1 MQKKYLFAI
10 PLCLAFLAGMPSAPV
25 LAEER
30 EVEEVVVTGSRIA
43 RDTFSSTAPLT
54 VLDAGEIEA
63 VGATNIGEFLSKI
76 PQSIAEV
83 NSSNNVFANGSS
95 GLQLTA
101 LRNLG
106 SQRTLTLVNGKR
118 FVSGITPSV
127 GYAVDLNAI
136 PAALIERIEIKTGAT
151 SAIYGSDA
159 VAGVVNLILK
169 DDFEGLE
176 VKVQSNQPEDGNR
189 ERYDVDLA
197 LGANFDRGNAWMA
210 FGYSEDNGLSAADRD
225 FSDTDLAYYTR
236 GALDILGLTNL
247 PAGDHWLG
255 SSFPPGGRFGNFNG
269 DGTPFRSGLADRAN
283 SDRFNRADFRDLSSP
298 TERRYAAA
306 GVTYDLTD
314 KLEAHILVNY
324 NQTEIQTTF
333 EPFPLD
339 LVSDIWDIPKGGT
352 GGLDVASS
360 PLLPELLRAN
370 LLAEGTTNI
379 NQLGAN
385 TTSRRLVEFD
395 GRGSFIDRQ
404 TFRIESGLTYEFDNG
419 MTAEL
424 YGTWGQTRSDQQN
437 NSGINAERTA
447 LALDAEIDPTD
458 PTGQTLRCVSEEAR
472 RFGCSPFNPFGE
484 GTISQAAVE
493 YVGLNTQTD
502 QRVEQLVIGTSL
514 AGQIDAAELP
524 GGKIGFAVGAEYRE
538 ESGAETPDAAVQA
551 GVTTSNRIA
560 ATDGSFNVTEAFFEV
575 SLPVLERLTVDVA
588 YRYGDYSTVDG
599 QSNFS
604 IGFDAPV
611 TDWLRL
617 RGTFSDA
624 VRAPNVSDL
633 FRGAG
638 ETFAAV
644 QDACDGTTAATP
656 GNVGINCRSVPAIAQ
671 RIADTGA
678 FTLTQ
683 VERQST
689 GGFNGGNPEAEEETA
704 DTFTVGFVVTP
715 EFWGLD
721 GLQLAVDY
729 YQIELDDVLTL
740 PLRSDVVTNCYGV
753 DPSVFDPTCP
763 GPVPN
768 GVQTLRDPVA
778 GALLEVNRSFLNQE
792 DWETSGV
799 DVEINYS
806 KDLSEWNDSLPG
818 VLSVNVLW
826 NWLDEFTITDLTTGT
841 ENEEGGEVEFPDNR
855 VYMGINY
862 SLDRWNVNW
871 TVTWV
876 DQTVDSQTPGLT
888 NENSDTFGFPLDRRG
903 NTCDSV
909 NYHNLSVNF
918 AANDNVE
925 LFAGIKN
932 LTDEDPCAL
941 TQITKYGNTGLNTS
955 GAIYDV
961 TGRDYYFGIKAR
973 L

>member
-1 MQKKYLFAI
+1 MLGNILMQKKYLFAI

-385 TTSRRLVEFD
+385 TTSRRLLSSIVKL
-395 GRGSFIDRQ
+395 SV
-404 TFRIESGLTYEFDNG
+404 LN
-419 MTAEL
+419 
-424 YGTWGQTRSDQQN
+424 
-437 NSGINAERTA
+437 
-447 LALDAEIDPTD
+447 LALPM
-458 PTGQTLRCVSEEAR
+458 S
-472 RFGCSPFNPFGE
+472 S
-484 GTISQAAVE
+484 
-493 YVGLNTQTD
+493 
-502 QRVEQLVIGTSL
+502 
-514 AGQIDAAELP
+514 
-524 GGKIGFAVGAEYRE
+524 
-538 ESGAETPDAAVQA
+538 
-551 GVTTSNRIA
+551 TT
-560 ATDGSFNVTEAFFEV
+560 V
-575 SLPVLERLTVDVA
+575 
-588 YRYGDYSTVDG
+588 
-599 QSNFS
+599 
-604 IGFDAPV
+604 
-611 TDWLRL
+611 
-617 RGTFSDA
+617 
-624 VRAPNVSDL
+624 
-633 FRGAG
+633 
-638 ETFAAV
+638 
-644 QDACDGTTAATP
+644 
-656 GNVGINCRSVPAIAQ
+656 
-671 RIADTGA
+671 
-678 FTLTQ
+678 
-683 VERQST
+683 
-689 GGFNGGNPEAEEETA
+689 
-704 DTFTVGFVVTP
+704 
-715 EFWGLD
+715 
-721 GLQLAVDY
+721 
-729 YQIELDDVLTL
+729 
-740 PLRSDVVTNCYGV
+740 
-753 DPSVFDPTCP
+753 
-763 GPVPN
+763 
-768 GVQTLRDPVA
+768 
-778 GALLEVNRSFLNQE
+778 
-792 DWETSGV
+792 
-799 DVEINYS
+799 
-806 KDLSEWNDSLPG
+806 
-818 VLSVNVLW
+818 
-826 NWLDEFTITDLTTGT
+826 
-841 ENEEGGEVEFPDNR
+841 
-855 VYMGINY
+855 
-862 SLDRWNVNW
+862 
-871 TVTWV
+871 
-876 DQTVDSQTPGLT
+876 
-888 NENSDTFGFPLDRRG
+888 
-903 NTCDSV
+903 
-909 NYHNLSVNF
+909 
-918 AANDNVE
+918 
-925 LFAGIKN
+925 
-932 LTDEDPCAL
+932 
-941 TQITKYGNTGLNTS
+941 
-955 GAIYDV
+955 
-961 TGRDYYFGIKAR
+961 
-973 L
+973 